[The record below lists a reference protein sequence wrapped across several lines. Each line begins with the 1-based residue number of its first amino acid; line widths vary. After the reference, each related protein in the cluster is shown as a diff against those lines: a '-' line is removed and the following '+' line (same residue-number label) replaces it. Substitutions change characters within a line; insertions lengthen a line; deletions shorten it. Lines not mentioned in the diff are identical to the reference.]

1 MENDS
6 GIWIK
11 RHSTLA
17 LQEPVAIAGS
27 PGLRSVGKLVVDS
40 LIAQTGAKLFA
51 ELYSTHLPSVYQ
63 TKPSYAAH
71 PSMPGMGGAVVESGN
86 LDFPKVQFYACSSP
100 PLILVR
106 GYHPNFE
113 GQYTVAENVLDL
125 LREAQVKR
133 MIVAAGYGSKE
144 TKICCAA
151 SSQNGIEE
159 MKKYEV
165 GVGYK
170 GPFMGFSGLVFG
182 LAKQKGIEAV
192 CLFAGTAPKED
203 DLEFPDK
210 EASGRIVELLNRI
223 LGLQAP

>member
-1 MENDS
+1 MEKDS

-11 RHSTLA
+11 RHSDMK

-40 LIAQTGAKLFA
+40 LIAQTGARLLA

-71 PSMPGMGGAVVESGN
+71 PSMPGMGGAIVESGTI
-86 LDFPKVQFYACSSP
+86 DFPKVQFYACDSP

-106 GYHPNFE
+106 GYHANFE
-113 GQYTVAENVLDL
+113 GEYTVAESVLDV
-125 LREAQVKR
+125 LREMSVKR

-144 TKICCAA
+144 KKICCAA

-159 MKKYEV
+159 MKKFDV
-165 GVGYK
+165 GIGYK

-182 LAKQKGIEAV
+182 LAKRKGIDSI
-192 CLFAGTAPKED
+192 CLFAGTEPKED

-210 EASGRIVELLNRI
+210 EASDRIVELLNRV
-223 LGLQAP
+223 LGLQSN

>member
-1 MENDS
+1 MEKDS

-11 RHSTLA
+11 RHSDMK

-40 LIAQTGAKLFA
+40 LIAQTGARLLA

-71 PSMPGMGGAVVESGN
+71 PSMPGMGGAIVESGTI
-86 LDFPKVQFYACSSP
+86 DFPKVQFYACDSP

-106 GYHPNFE
+106 GYHANFE
-113 GQYTVAENVLDL
+113 GEYTVAESVLDV
-125 LREAQVKR
+125 LREMSVKR
-133 MIVAAGYGSKE
+133 MIVEAGYGSKE
-144 TKICCAA
+144 KKICGAA

-159 MKKYEV
+159 MKKFDV
-165 GVGYK
+165 GIGYK

-182 LAKQKGIEAV
+182 LAKRKGIDSI
-192 CLFAGTAPKED
+192 CLFAGTEPKED

-210 EASGRIVELLNRI
+210 EASDRIVELLNRV
-223 LGLQAP
+223 LGLQSN